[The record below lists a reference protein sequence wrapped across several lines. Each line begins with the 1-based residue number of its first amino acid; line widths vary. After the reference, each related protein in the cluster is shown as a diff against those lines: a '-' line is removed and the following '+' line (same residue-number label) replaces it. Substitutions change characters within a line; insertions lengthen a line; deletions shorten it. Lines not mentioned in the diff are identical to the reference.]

1 MTEICQKQHK
11 QLKDYQKIVKT
22 LEAQLNGQSS
32 ELFSNVLF
40 YQLLKESCSIFI
52 IYLLLTH

>member
-11 QLKDYQKIVKT
+11 QLKEYQKIVKT

-32 ELFSNVLF
+32 ELFS
-40 YQLLKESCSIFI
+40 YIIFC
-52 IYLLLTH
+52 